1 MKSTLLIFLPIL
13 LLIGLGNCGILGG
26 EDKEKPIVWEEE
38 SLEGLV
44 VYGFTASDTVL
55 HLVNL
60 ENSAVTHI
68 RGLEQIQSVA
78 SSSHGKYLYL
88 STGNG
93 RYGGDPGYV
102 TMINT
107 EDWSS
112 EKIYDRSV
120 ELEHSGENIFFITK
134 HNHLGYDDSGNNNE
148 VSHLRTFGQIES
160 SSGEITII
168 DDINIFVFGMSD
180 DMAFEVNKL
189 SQILYGYDHNFKL
202 FRYNI
207 ETRVS
212 ELIFGEYNYWDHGG
226 FELSN
231 DGNNLFFAQG
241 PVLDVNS
248 NNEIGFIQS
257 ERPSHLVAR
266 RDKREVYISDPPTY
280 TGAYEVEPKLSVYS
294 LKQNSIIDMIDVGS
308 VNFRMYLTPK
318 ERFLITHNRRNIF
331 IVDLK
336 TRKLVKTIELS
347 KEVSNFEKFYLF
359 NQPIT
364 KGDTNEDIYLESS
377 Q

>member
-1 MKSTLLIFLPIL
+1 M
-13 LLIGLGNCGILGG
+13 
-26 EDKEKPIVWEEE
+26 
-38 SLEGLV
+38 
-44 VYGFTASDTVL
+44 
-55 HLVNL
+55 
-60 ENSAVTHI
+60 
-68 RGLEQIQSVA
+68 
-78 SSSHGKYLYL
+78 
-88 STGNG
+88 
-93 RYGGDPGYV
+93 
-102 TMINT
+102 
-107 EDWSS
+107 
-112 EKIYDRSV
+112 
-120 ELEHSGENIFFITK
+120 
-134 HNHLGYDDSGNNNE
+134 
-148 VSHLRTFGQIES
+148 
-160 SSGEITII
+160 
-168 DDINIFVFGMSD
+168 
-180 DMAFEVNKL
+180 
-189 SQILYGYDHNFKL
+189 
-202 FRYNI
+202 
-207 ETRVS
+207 
-212 ELIFGEYNYWDHGG
+212 IFGEYNYWDHGG